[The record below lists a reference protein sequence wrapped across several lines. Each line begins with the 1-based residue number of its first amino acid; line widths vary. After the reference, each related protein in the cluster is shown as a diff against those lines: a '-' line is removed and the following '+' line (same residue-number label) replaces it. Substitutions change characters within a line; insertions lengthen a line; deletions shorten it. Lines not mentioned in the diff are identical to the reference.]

1 MLRNA
6 EKNRS
11 GLSRNQDSIM
21 PEDCE
26 EFTLLIQKMKNLKT
40 LKNARRK
47 LEIPMT
53 AAMPCKISKSQHR
66 VTCSSTGNCK
76 TKFACIVEADE
87 STRRRLE
94 GSLPNDHKDH
104 IAGILRTSLFLWKIH
119 EAKATADREWEK
131 LEKFPAWQ
139 LTKVRTKKGYEPI

>member
-1 MLRNA
+1 MSDAAQRREKQKWAIEKPRLDNARRLRGIYFIDP
-6 EKNRS
+6 K
-11 GLSRNQDSIM
+11 D
-21 PEDCE
+21 E
-26 EFTLLIQKMKNLKT
+26 EFKET

-47 LEIPMT
+47 LEIPME
-53 AAMPCKISKSQHR
+53 AAMPCKIRKSQHR

-104 IAGILRTSLFLWKIH
+104 IAGILRTSLFLCP
-119 EAKATADREWEK
+119 TR
-131 LEKFPAWQ
+131 
-139 LTKVRTKKGYEPI
+139 